1 MLDVARPTA
10 QAGLDLP
17 APDQIGFVVRDLDRA
32 IAQYEPIFGP
42 LTVTDFGPQQ
52 ASYRGARPTPYQ
64 MRFAF
69 GRAGGL
75 EIELI
80 EWLEGD
86 TPHRDFIQQG
96 REGMHHLRYRID
108 DLDYWLQRV
117 CDLGFEVTWMAR
129 LSSDVGYAYCE
140 REGDPLVLEF
150 LQMPVA

>member
-1 MLDVARPTA
+1 
-10 QAGLDLP
+10 
-17 APDQIGFVVRDLDRA
+17 
-32 IAQYEPIFGP
+32 
-42 LTVTDFGPQQ
+42 
-52 ASYRGARPTPYQ
+52 